1 MENAVWI
8 DDFLEN
14 LKRAKERWEDP
25 EYKAKLDEAFEKAA
39 DIMEVPT
46 MKDFEKSDQK
56 PVDYEKEVATSTSMD
71 LTWLKY
77 LAVFIAGA
85 LAVYF
90 VFIKK

>member
-1 MENAVWI
+1 MENPVWI

-25 EYKAKLDEAFEKAA
+25 EYREKLDEAFEKAA

-46 MKDFEKSDQK
+46 MKDFNVEQK
-56 PVDYEKEVATSTSMD
+56 PVDYEKEVATSTSMN

-77 LAVFIAGA
+77 LAVFAAGA

>member
-1 MENAVWI
+1 MENPVWI

-14 LKRAKERWEDP
+14 LKRAKERWDDP
-25 EYKAKLDEAFEKAA
+25 EYKAKLDEAFEQAA

-46 MKDFEKSDQK
+46 MKDFSTQK
-56 PVDYEKEVATSTSMD
+56 PVDYEKEVASSGLSN

-77 LAVFIAGA
+77 LAVFAAGA